1 LHGVLGYEGK
11 RLIPEAPVGTLEDV
25 AVFMEE
31 AGVRFQQGHMLD
43 KMYSHDT
50 VRAYADA
57 RERPVKHWTPVSL
70 QAGTGMDRLEDP
82 ICSQALQTLDRY
94 LFAMGYKRLFPAKGK
109 RIPKG
114 YADDLQVLYA
124 VATRDRAPPPNK
136 EQIKTAVDNCL
147 CKTRKF
153 FK

>member
-1 LHGVLGYEGK
+1 
-11 RLIPEAPVGTLEDV
+11 
-25 AVFMEE
+25 
-31 AGVRFQQGHMLD
+31 
-43 KMYSHDT
+43 
-50 VRAYADA
+50 
-57 RERPVKHWTPVSL
+57 
-70 QAGTGMDRLEDP
+70 MDRLKDP